1 MEQDKLQGS
10 CPQKQRKVDE
20 LQKTNRFSLLFLS
33 FLQHVACVR
42 DRIIEFS
49 LLHFSC
55 RSAVHN

>member
-10 CPQKQRKVDE
+10 CPQKQRKVDG

-33 FLQHVACVR
+33 FLQHVARVR

-49 LLHFSC
+49 LSYFL
-55 RSAVHN
+55 RRGAVHN